1 MAKKKND
8 NIGKIVLV
16 GGLGL
21 LIFAFMKNA
30 GAKQEETGSAGTPY
44 ANEDIAG
51 LLKAIQ
57 ETPPQVSFPSST
69 YIFDL
74 QDPALPSRSGTGSG
88 TGSLTGSK
96 KEYELINEALSYN
109 SSPYYPEMQ
118 PYKTTPKWF
127 SLFSKDQL
135 SVNTNWKDT
144 NSSRLDNPN
153 TNTVKNVFGDLG
165 YQVDL
170 SGIKNSTTTK
180 KESNISTTKTA
191 TTPIITIGKE
201 TNATPSKYVKLNT
214 GNNKLIFLDSNK
226 MVNLQDTRNYSYDGS
241 NITVNAGEVTS
252 CQAGGK
258 CSL

>member
-1 MAKKKND
+1 MTKKKND

-21 LIFAFMKNA
+21 LLFAFIKNA

-69 YIFDL
+69 YTFEL
-74 QDPALPSRSGTGSG
+74 EDPALPSGSG
-88 TGSLTGSK
+88 TGSTGSTGSK

-109 SSPYYPEMQ
+109 SSHYYPEMQ
-118 PYKTTPKWF
+118 PYKTVPKWF

-153 TNTVKNVFGDLG
+153 TNTVRNVFGDLG
-165 YQVDL
+165 YQVDI
-170 SGIKNSTTTK
+170 SGIKNSIATK
-180 KESNISTTKTA
+180 KESNTSTTKTA

-201 TNATPSKYVKLNT
+201 TNATPSKYVQLNT
-214 GNNKLIFLDSNK
+214 ANNKLTFLDSKK
-226 MVNLQDTRNYSYDGS
+226 MANLQDTRNYSYDGS
-241 NITVNAGEVTS
+241 SITINAGEITS